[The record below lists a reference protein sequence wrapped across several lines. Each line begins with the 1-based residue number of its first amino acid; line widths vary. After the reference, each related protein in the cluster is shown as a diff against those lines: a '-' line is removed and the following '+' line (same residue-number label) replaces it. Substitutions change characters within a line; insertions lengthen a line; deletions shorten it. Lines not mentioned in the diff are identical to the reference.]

1 MRLHLL
7 GRTGLRVSELCLGAM
22 TFGEAR
28 GDWGASPE
36 ESRSLFD
43 TFVDAGGNFVDTA
56 NGYQLGQ
63 SETLLGEFL
72 QGQRDQFVVATKYSL
87 GARESTDANAS
98 GNHRKSMM
106 QGIEGSLRR
115 LKTDHID
122 LYWMHAWDGLTSD
135 EEVMRGLDDL
145 VRSGKVQYIGISD
158 TPAWV
163 ISRSQ
168 AIAELRGWTQLAAIQ
183 LNYNLTERTAERELL
198 PMASDL
204 GLSVAVWGALA
215 GGVLSGKY
223 RRGKPAGEGRLSD
236 PTFRDRGLTERNHDI
251 VDVLIDVAA
260 ELDAT
265 PAQAAL
271 SWLRAQSPLL
281 IPIVGART
289 SEQLRGN
296 LKGLSITLSD
306 EHRRRLDD
314 VSRPVL
320 GFPHDFLASPAIS
333 SLVEGQFGQRLRAR
347 RRGSF

>member
-1 MRLHLL
+1 MRGVRVPQPAEDSLNARLL
-7 GRTGLRVSELCLGAM
+7 SYRVHMEN
-22 TFGEAR
+22 GEYFSHVTAAR
-28 GDWGASPE
+28 LYEIPLP
-36 ESRSLFD
+36 RM
-43 TFVDAGGNFVDTA
+43 
-56 NGYQLGQ
+56 Q
-63 SETLLGEFL
+63 
-72 QGQRDQFVVATKYSL
+72 
-87 GARESTDANAS
+87 ESTSALHVSVHAPDFPPRVR
-98 GNHRKSMM
+98 GVIGHRLFVP
-106 QGIEGSLRR
+106 IAPRIRR
-115 LKTDHID
+115 
-122 LYWMHAWDGLTSD
+122 GFPVVS
-135 EEVMRGLDDL
+135 
-145 VRSGKVQYIGISD
+145 
-158 TPAWV
+158 PA
-163 ISRSQ
+163 RT
-168 AIAELRGWTQLAAIQ
+168 WTQLAAIQ

-306 EHRRRLDD
+306 DHRRRLDD